1 MSHTLSVYKS
11 IMTARA
17 LNSDWLCL
25 SHQLQ
30 PGIPTFPGDP
40 EVTVTAHS
48 TVSTAGYAVH
58 SITLGSQSGTH
69 VDTPAHF
76 FENGTA
82 LREFPLKRF
91 TTRAIVLDLRTVAQP
106 AELIPSD
113 VFEQLPLATAEA
125 DSVLVCTGWDKHW
138 GSPTYFQNP
147 YFDGTAS
154 TTLLQL
160 GYRTFGCDLPSPDA
174 CTDTQLPFHETY
186 LASPDSLI
194 IENLTGL
201 TQLPQGEV
209 IDFIFLP
216 AQHGS
221 PDGSPVNV
229 IARPL

>member
-25 SHQLQ
+25 SHRLQ

-40 EVTVTAHS
+40 EVQVTAHS

-58 SITLGSQSGTH
+58 SIALGSQSGTH
-69 VDTPAHF
+69 VDTPAHLYTT
-76 FENGTA
+76 GTA
-82 LREFPLKRF
+82 LHEFQPQRF
-91 TTRAIVLDLRTVAQP
+91 TTSAIILDLRTLAQP
-106 AELIPSD
+106 AAMIPAT
-113 VFEQLPLATAEA
+113 VFEQLPPATAQV
-125 DSVLVCTGWDKHW
+125 DTLLVCTGWDTHW
-138 GSPTYFQNP
+138 GTPAYFQNP
-147 YFDGTAS
+147 HFDAAAAA
-154 TTLLQL
+154 TLLQL

-174 CTDTQLPFHETY
+174 CAGTQLPFHKTY

-201 TQLPQGEV
+201 TQLPHGEI

-216 AQHGS
+216 ALLGS
-221 PDGSPVNV
+221 PDGSPVSA